1 MRLRVEVAPGEAL
14 DKLTILEIK
23 EAKIA
28 DPQKIRHVQRELLL
42 LREATQPL
50 LRIQPDLAPIIDELR
65 SVNAKLWVVEDQ
77 LRALEQAQS
86 FGRDFVR
93 LARDVYITN
102 DRRASLKARINTL
115 LGTDIAEQ
123 KFHAA

>member
-42 LREATQPL
+42 LREATQ
-50 LRIQPDLAPIIDELR
+50 PIIDELR